1 MEIYD
6 VVKKLLGEIEPVGE
20 TNTDEKRFENLAAT
34 THLVDKLIFDISQ
47 VSHCASRQEYSMSR
61 AGKHAEQ
68 FLNDIKEA

>member
-20 TNTDEKRFENLAAT
+20 THVDDKRFENLSAT
-34 THLVDKLIFDISQ
+34 TLLVDKLLFDISQ
-47 VSHCASRQEYSMSR
+47 VAVSASRQEYSMSR

-68 FLNDIKEA
+68 FLKDIKEV